1 MVKVL
6 HFAQADDTSGY
17 FPQLAKRHDHSKSR
31 MYFGTLNR
39 MAPWLRDVMAAEGVG
54 CFDCG
59 CRTRTEYPLGLLR
72 LVRFL
77 RRAEIDVFHAHLFE
91 PAVIGLPAAVLAG
104 TRVRI
109 LTRHYSDY
117 HTRIDR
123 RWHTRL
129 DQLCTTMSHAV
140 IAVSRHT
147 AQHLVEREGAPPE
160 KVHVVLNGIDF
171 ERVRPSDPRSRE
183 RLRSELNVGES
194 YVLLTAARLHPEKG
208 YEHLFAALPGIMAQ
222 LDRRCVLLI
231 AGTSALEAHYRELAR
246 SLGLEAAVRF
256 LGYRTD
262 IADLMLSAD
271 LFVLASVA
279 EAFGLVLAEALYLG
293 VPVVATRVG
302 GIPEIVDDG
311 VDGVLVPPG
320 DSAALAQAVVEL
332 LRNPGRRAALAG
344 AGRAKVER
352 RFRFVDMMR
361 SYERIYEE
369 LLAR

>member
-1 MVKVL
+1 MIKVF
-6 HFAQADDTSGY
+6 HFAQAGDTSGY
-17 FPQLAKRHDHSKSR
+17 FPQLARRHDRSR
-31 MYFGTLNR
+31 YQMYFGTLNP
-39 MAPWLRDVMAAEGVG
+39 MAPLLRDVMGVERVG

-59 CRTRTEYPLGLLR
+59 CRTRAEYPLGLLR
-72 LVRFL
+72 LARFL
-77 RRAEIDVFHAHLFE
+77 RRAEVDVFHGHLFE
-91 PAVIGLPAAVLAG
+91 PSAIGLPAAVLAG
-104 TRVRI
+104 TRLRI

-129 DQLCTTMSHAV
+129 DQLCTALSHAV

-147 AQHLVEREGAPPE
+147 AEHLIEREGAPAG

-171 ERVRPSDPRSRE
+171 ERVKPSDPASRA
-183 RLRSELNVGES
+183 RLRRELCLGES
-194 YVLLTAARLHPEKG
+194 HVLLTAARLHPEKG
-208 YEHLFAALPGIMAQ
+208 YEHLFAALPDVIAG
-222 LDRRCVLLI
+222 LDRPCVLLI
-231 AGTSALEAHYRELAR
+231 AGTGALETQYRELAR
-246 SLGLEAAVRF
+246 SLGLEDAVRF

-302 GIPEIVDDG
+302 GIPEIIDDG

-320 DSAALAQAVVEL
+320 DSAALARAVVDM
-332 LRNPGRRAALAG
+332 LRDPRRRAALG
-344 AGRAKVER
+344 SAGREKVER
-352 RFRFVDMMR
+352 RFQFVNMMR
-361 SYERIYEE
+361 SYERIYDQ
-369 LLAR
+369 LLPR